1 MTLGIYFDDA
11 FPFNFFDWTIFL
23 RVIALDLLKNTCH
36 SHFPVNSWYNLMKH
50 FIGFGPFF
58 LCVKFCSYPLFL
70 CEEIC
75 RSIAQST
82 WRSSFTNKPLSTNNH
97 IWRGISIHW
106 ICLLNLQFYSIHP
119 QLQKILTIEI
129 LRGHKPLDRGRL
141 YWQKYSKTSL
151 IRPPNGPY
159 RQVVA

>member
-106 ICLLNLQFYSIHP
+106 ICLFYSFIHSFTC
-119 QLQKILTIEI
+119 LT
-129 LRGHKPLDRGRL
+129 
-141 YWQKYSKTSL
+141 YFMNYNMYSCIQT
-151 IRPPNGPY
+151 PPVSSDWWTKNSTTVQGS
-159 RQVVA
+159 R